1 MPEISDIVSIV
12 ALVIAATSLYRTRK
26 QTELENKYNE
36 TSSKLAEFQLRLV
49 EEEHRQENTADISA
63 YFYKDFKNS
72 YRLAVVNVGRKSAK
86 NLTLRVVLTEG
97 ERSPLIP
104 SDVEA
109 KFPVSQIHPGQEIY
123 LIAAITLSMK
133 NVFDIEVGWENPD
146 GRKESKL
153 MSVSL
158 P

>member
-1 MPEISDIVSIV
+1 MPEISDFVSITAV
-12 ALVIAATSLYRTRK
+12 IIAATSLYRTRK

-36 TSSKLAEFQLRLV
+36 TSSKLAEFQLRLL

-72 YRLAVVNVGRKSAK
+72 YRLAVVNIGKKPAK
-86 NLTLRVVLTEG
+86 NVTLEVVLAEG
-97 ERSPLIP
+97 ERSPLIS

-109 KFPVSQIHPGQEIY
+109 KFPANQLHPGQEIY

-133 NVFDIEVGWENPD
+133 NVFEFKVNWENPD
-146 GRKESKL
+146 GKKESKL